1 MIIDLESARSIQDVV
16 FGALEQLGAH
26 ESAENN
32 SKGMPK
38 LARTKS
44 VGE

>member
-1 MIIDLESARSIQDVV
+1 MITDRDSARSIQDVV
-16 FGALEQLGAH
+16 FGALEQLGAQ
-26 ESAENN
+26 ESSENN